1 MNICM
6 TVRDQQLEDFIQT
19 EFEGY
24 ERKYGVAFCRTPF
37 AFAAKE
43 QGEVVGAVTGFC
55 SVSEVHISELGVKE
69 GWRGKG
75 IGGRLIRAVE
85 DDFQDAGLSHISLTT
100 YEYQAPSFYQKLGFE
115 LEFVRR
121 DRKNEKWNKYY
132 FVKYFGAD
140 RKGERESGMG
150 RGK

>member
-24 ERKYGVAFCRTPF
+24 ERKFGVAFCRTPF

-55 SVSEVHISELGVKE
+55 SVSEV
-69 GWRGKG
+69 
-75 IGGRLIRAVE
+75 
-85 DDFQDAGLSHISLTT
+85 HISLTT

-140 RKGERESGMG
+140 RKGG
-150 RGK
+150 R